1 MELGLYGPPG
11 IGKSTLVKELRKRG
25 LFAFDMEE
33 FWSKQSV
40 VKEITHVISILPDS
54 HCVLGTAGI
63 DPSKAVPWKKV
74 LLWLPQ
80 DEYEARRSQRD
91 ITMPEKA
98 SQAAHSMEE
107 WFALTK
113 WDYKIKADAIA
124 LNQLFRLA
132 RSI

>member
-25 LFAFDMEE
+25 LFAFDLEE
-33 FWSKQSV
+33 FWSKQATI
-40 VKEITHVISILPDS
+40 KEITHVISILPDS
-54 HCVLGTAGI
+54 HCVLGTAGV
-63 DPSKAVPWKKV
+63 DPTKVVPWKKV

-80 DEYEARRSQRD
+80 DEYEQRRRERD
-91 ITMPEKA
+91 IKVPGKGVQ
-98 SQAAHSMEE
+98 QAHIMED
-107 WFALTK
+107 WMNLTR